1 MSFQLCGKCKGLWT
15 FFGTGVKPEVCPKC
29 VMDVEQMNAE
39 QMQKLNNHN
48 NLALIP
54 K

>member
-29 VMDVEQMNAE
+29 AMDEKTEDVDN
-39 QMQKLNNHN
+39 
-48 NLALIP
+48 IP
-54 K
+54 KEAYSKTRIATI